1 MIYLKTNSDGFDS
14 EGIGSVIQWHL
25 LLYGICKDLEI
36 NFFSDKFV
44 NISHYQYNNI
54 SKEKWSNDYTNFFNI
69 YKPQKFDIEYDFD
82 GTIGDLNEFIQE
94 NKDVEK
100 NICIEV
106 DKKFIVDNGFS
117 LLNEIFYNDYL
128 KDIRENLN
136 YQKETYFDPTKYNI
150 SIHLRSLNNCD
161 VPTYPSMETYH
172 VYKNANDI
180 KNIFDILKEKYYNK
194 SVCVYVHSQGDEKD
208 FQDLV
213 EFSTDNFQVIL
224 KLNQHPIDDIYHM
237 SNSDVFIMS
246 KSSYSWICHLL
257 NPNQTIVRDDFY
269 QPTYPNRVLLDSNYK
284 FNPNDL
290 KLC

>member
-1 MIYLKTNSDGFDS
+1 MIFLKTNSDGFDS

-25 LLYGICKDLEI
+25 LLYGICKDLDI

-54 SKEKWSNDYTNFFNI
+54 SKVKWSNDYTNFFNI
-69 YKPQKFDIEYDFD
+69 HKPQKFDIEYDFD

-194 SVCVYVHSQGDEKD
+194 NVCVYVHSQGDEKD

-213 EFSTDNFQVIL
+213 ELSTDNFQVIL

>member
-1 MIYLKTNSDGFDS
+1 MIFLKTNSDGFDS

-25 LLYGICKDLEI
+25 LLYGICKNLKI

-69 YKPQKFDIEYDFD
+69 HKPQKFDIEYNFD
-82 GTIGDLNEFIQE
+82 GTIEDLNKFIRE
-94 NKDVEK
+94 NKNVEK

-106 DKKFIVDNGFS
+106 NKKFIVDNGFS
-117 LLNEIFYNDYL
+117 ILNKIFYNDYF
-128 KDIRENLN
+128 KQIRENLN
-136 YQKETYFDPTKYNI
+136 YQNKTYFDPIKYNI
-150 SIHLRSLNNCD
+150 CLHLRSLNGCD
-161 VPTYPSMETYH
+161 IPTNPAMETYH

-194 SVCVYVHSQGDEKD
+194 NVCVYVHSQGDEKD

-237 SNSDVFIMS
+237 SNSDVLIMS

-257 NPNQTIVRDDFY
+257 NPNQTIVREDFY